1 MSEPRPTQAQSTLVT
16 VIVPA
21 RNEEGFIGACLDSV
35 LAQEDST
42 LEVLVVDGGSVDRTP
57 ELVREYAARDPR
69 VQLLKNPD
77 RTIPKALNLA
87 LRSAR
92 GTYLVRVDAHSTI
105 PSDYVAR
112 VVEHL
117 KTGEWGGVGGR
128 KDAVGATAAGK
139 ATAVALGSRFGVGNS
154 RYHHATRPQLVDHVP
169 FGAYPTHL
177 VRQLGGWDERLT
189 ANEDYEFDYRVR
201 RTGRP
206 LLLDPRVRIAW
217 RCRESVGD
225 LFRQYRR
232 YGRGKAEVLSLHLA
246 SPSPRHLAAPGLVAS
261 WVTAAALLTRRP
273 RLAVLVV
280 SPYLAALAAATV
292 ATSRRLPDRRA
303 RWYLPLAFLAMHTG
317 WGVGFWEGALAWCR
331 PRRAAHWRYRR
342 SPAVG

>member
-1 MSEPRPTQAQSTLVT
+1 MSEPRTTHDQPTLVT
-16 VIVPA
+16 VVVPA
-21 RNEEGFIGACLDSV
+21 RNEEDFIGACLDSV
-35 LAQEDST
+35 LAQEESA
-42 LEVLVVDGGSVDRTP
+42 LEVLVVDGESFDRTP
-57 ELVREYAARDPR
+57 EIVREYAARDPR
-69 VQLLKNPD
+69 VQLLENPD

-87 LRSAR
+87 LLSAR

-112 VVEHL
+112 MVEHL

-128 KDAVGATAAGK
+128 KDAVGTTAAGK
-139 ATAVALGSRFGVGNS
+139 ATAVALGSRFGVGDS
-154 RYHHATRPQLVDHVP
+154 RYHHATRPLVVDHVP
-169 FGAYPTHL
+169 FGAYPAHL
-177 VRQLGGWDERLT
+177 ARQLGGWDERLT
-189 ANEDYEFDYRVR
+189 VNEDYEFDYRVR
-201 RTGRP
+201 QTGRP

-232 YGRGKAEVLSLHLA
+232 YGRGKADVLRLHPA

-261 WVTAAALLTRRP
+261 WVAAGALVPRRP

-292 ATSRRLPDRRA
+292 VTSRRLPDRRA
-303 RWYLPLAFLAMHTG
+303 RWYLPLSFLAMHTG
-317 WGVGFWEGALAWCR
+317 WGVGFWEGVLAWCR
-331 PRRAAHWRYRR
+331 PRPAARWR
-342 SPAVG
+342 